1 VIEGANLE
9 RRKTLH
15 RYSEVVEHQR
25 RGFQKL
31 REDILHQN
39 GVEAFI
45 EDVDERWQ
53 GLSHINNDKRTEA
66 LVIVVLYNLDK
77 VWIEYL
83 SEIDYIKESIH
94 LNGAMGTSSLFGGS
108 EPYHVFIRQA
118 HEVFEQL
125 IGKLKDAVVDTFNGV
140 VIDENGIDPDS
151 ELFDM
156 TKSTSSYVVVDNPFN
171 GMDSQVAKKFGQKMK
186 KLGF

>member
-1 VIEGANLE
+1 
-9 RRKTLH
+9 
-15 RYSEVVEHQR
+15 
-25 RGFQKL
+25 
-31 REDILHQN
+31 
-39 GVEAFI
+39 
-45 EDVDERWQ
+45 
-53 GLSHINNDKRTEA
+53 
-66 LVIVVLYNLDK
+66 
-77 VWIEYL
+77 
-83 SEIDYIKESIH
+83 
-94 LNGAMGTSSLFGGS
+94 MGTSSLFGGS